1 MFGLMVISDLS
12 PIIIIIIVIIIII
25 IITENIISIIT
36 YHYLQTSSLQK
47 LRKDYQ
53 TVDDY
58 YTVRTDMALS
68 SSGQSKLTE
77 QSIFAMNI
85 AASLPDSLSV
95 VIDEMNGRVEQVG
108 EIKYVFE
115 SSQNSIISGK

>member
-25 IITENIISIIT
+25 TENIINIIT

>member
-1 MFGLMVISDLS
+1 MN
-12 PIIIIIIVIIIII
+12 
-25 IITENIISIIT
+25 ITIYS
-36 YHYLQTSSLQK
+36 LQTSTLQR

-58 YTVRTDMALS
+58 YTSRTEVALS
-68 SSGQSKLTE
+68 SSSSSSSSVSGSSSSIQSKPTE
-77 QSIFAMNI
+77 QSII
-85 AASLPDSLSV
+85 ATTLVASLPDSLSV

-115 SSQNSIISGK
+115 SSQNGIISGK